1 MIARGCKV
9 LCAACVVATAFLAGC
24 SSGTSASSAPA
35 SSAPASSAPASS
47 APAGAPASS
56 AAASASASA
65 SAKAAV
71 CASVSKLKDD
81 IVGLKD
87 INIRANGTSAVS
99 AQLTKIQQ
107 QFDVVKSDAHGQF
120 SPQITN
126 LSNAVSTLGSS
137 LTAAR
142 ENLNSGTLATLAA
155 SVGAVVTTGNSLVS
169 AVSTTC

>member
-24 SSGTSASSAPA
+24 SSTSTSASSTPA
-35 SSAPASSAPASS
+35 SSTPASS
-47 APAGAPASS
+47 APASS

>member
-1 MIARGCKV
+1 M
-9 LCAACVVATAFLAGC
+9 LCAACVVATALLAGC
-24 SSGTSASSAPA
+24 SSTSTSASSAPA
-35 SSAPASSAPASS
+35 SSAPASSA
-47 APAGAPASS
+47 
-56 AAASASASA
+56 AASATASA
-65 SAKAAV
+65 NAAV

-120 SPQITN
+120 APQITN

-142 ENLNSGTLATLAA
+142 ENLNSGTIATLAA

-169 AVSTTC
+169 AVTSTC

>member
-1 MIARGCKV
+1 M
-9 LCAACVVATAFLAGC
+9 LCAACVVATALLVGC
-24 SSGTSASSAPA
+24 SSTSTSASSAPA
-35 SSAPASSAPASS
+35 SSAPASSA
-47 APAGAPASS
+47 
-56 AAASASASA
+56 AASATASA
-65 SAKAAV
+65 NAAV

-120 SPQITN
+120 APQITN

-142 ENLNSGTLATLAA
+142 ENLNSGTIATLAA

-169 AVSTTC
+169 AVTSTC

>member
-1 MIARGCKV
+1 MTARGCKV
-9 LCAACVVATAFLAGC
+9 LCAAGVVATAFLAGC
-24 SSGTSASSAPA
+24 SSASTSASSAPA
-35 SSAPASSAPASS
+35 SSAPASSAA
-47 APAGAPASS
+47 AS
-56 AAASASASA
+56 AAASASASASA

-71 CASVSKLKDD
+71 CASVGKLKDD

-126 LSNAVSTLGSS
+126 MSNAVSTLGSS

-155 SVGAVVTTGNSLVS
+155 SVGAVVTTGNSLIS
-169 AVSTTC
+169 AVSSTC

>member
-24 SSGTSASSAPA
+24 SSTSTSS
-35 SSAPASSAPASS
+35 ASSAPASS

>member
-1 MIARGCKV
+1 V

-24 SSGTSASSAPA
+24 SSASTSASSAPA

-47 APAGAPASS
+47 A
-56 AAASASASA
+56 AASATASA
-65 SAKAAV
+65 TASANAAV

-169 AVSTTC
+169 AVSNTC

>member
-1 MIARGCKV
+1 MTARGCKV
-9 LCAACVVATAFLAGC
+9 LCAAGVVATAFLAGC
-24 SSGTSASSAPA
+24 SSASTSASSAPA

-47 APAGAPASS
+47 AAAS
-56 AAASASASA
+56 ASASASA

-71 CASVSKLKDD
+71 CASVGKLKDD

-126 LSNAVSTLGSS
+126 MSNAVSTLGSS

-155 SVGAVVTTGNSLVS
+155 SVGAVVTTGNSLIS
-169 AVSTTC
+169 AVSSTC

>member
-1 MIARGCKV
+1 M
-9 LCAACVVATAFLAGC
+9 LCAAAVVAAAVLAGC
-24 SSGTSASSAPA
+24 SSSSTSSSSAPA
-35 SSAPASSAPASS
+35 SSAPATSAPPSS
-47 APAGAPASS
+47 APASS
-56 AAASASASA
+56 AAASATAS
-65 SAKAAV
+65 SNAAV
-71 CASVSKLKDD
+71 CASVGKLKDD

-142 ENLNSGTLATLAA
+142 DNVNTSTLSALALAA
-155 SVGAVVTTGNSLVS
+155 GSVVTAGNSLI
-169 AVSTTC
+169 STVTSTC

>member
-1 MIARGCKV
+1 MQGAVRRLCRGHGVPRRLQQHQHECQQRTRQQR
-9 LCAACVVATAFLAGC
+9 ACQQRR
-24 SSGTSASSAPA
+24 
-35 SSAPASSAPASS
+35 
-47 APAGAPASS
+47 SS
-56 AAASASASA
+56 AAASASA

-99 AQLTKIQQ
+99 AQFTKIQQ
-107 QFDVVKSDAHGQF
+107 QFDVVRSDAHGQF

-126 LSNAVSTLGSS
+126 VSNALSTLGSS

-142 ENLNSGTLATLAA
+142 ENLNTGTLATLAA

>member
-24 SSGTSASSAPA
+24 SSTSTSTSSAS
-35 SSAPASSAPASS
+35 ASSAPASS

-56 AAASASASA
+56 AAASASASASA

>member
-1 MIARGCKV
+1 M

-24 SSGTSASSAPA
+24 SSASTSASSAPA

-47 APAGAPASS
+47 APASS
-56 AAASASASA
+56 AAASATA

-71 CASVSKLKDD
+71 CASVGKLKDD
-81 IVGLKD
+81 VVGLKD

-120 SPQITN
+120 SPQITAM
-126 LSNAVSTLGSS
+126 SNALSKLSSS

-169 AVSTTC
+169 AVSNTC

>member
-1 MIARGCKV
+1 M

-24 SSGTSASSAPA
+24 SSTSTSATSAPA
-35 SSAPASSAPASS
+35 SSTPASS

-56 AAASASASA
+56 AAASA

>member
-1 MIARGCKV
+1 MTARGCKV
-9 LCAACVVATAFLAGC
+9 LCAAGVVATAFLAGC
-24 SSGTSASSAPA
+24 SSASTSASSAPA
-35 SSAPASSAPASS
+35 SSAPASSAA
-47 APAGAPASS
+47 
-56 AAASASASA
+56 ASASA

-71 CASVSKLKDD
+71 CASVGKLKDD

-126 LSNAVSTLGSS
+126 MSNALSTLSSS
-137 LTAAR
+137 LSAAR
-142 ENLNSGTLATLAA
+142 ANVNSGTLSALALAA
-155 SVGAVVTTGNSLVS
+155 GSVVTAGNSLIS
-169 AVSTTC
+169 AVTSTC

>member
-1 MIARGCKV
+1 V

-24 SSGTSASSAPA
+24 SSASTSASSAPA
-35 SSAPASSAPASS
+35 SSAPASSA
-47 APAGAPASS
+47 
-56 AAASASASA
+56 AASATASA
-65 SAKAAV
+65 NAAV

-169 AVSTTC
+169 AVSNTC

>member
-1 MIARGCKV
+1 M

-24 SSGTSASSAPA
+24 SSTSTSASSTPASSTPA
-35 SSAPASSAPASS
+35 SSAPASSAA
-47 APAGAPASS
+47 
-56 AAASASASA
+56 ASASA

-99 AQLTKIQQ
+99 AQFTKIQQ

-142 ENLNSGTLATLAA
+142 ENLNSGTIATLAA

>member
-24 SSGTSASSAPA
+24 SSTSTSTSSAS
-35 SSAPASSAPASS
+35 ASSAPASS

>member
-1 MIARGCKV
+1 V

-24 SSGTSASSAPA
+24 SSTSTSASSTPASSTPA
-35 SSAPASSAPASS
+35 SSAPASSAA
-47 APAGAPASS
+47 
-56 AAASASASA
+56 ASASA

-99 AQLTKIQQ
+99 AQFTKIQQ

-142 ENLNSGTLATLAA
+142 ENLNSGTIATLAA